1 MAEEI
6 TFTDLM
12 RRVRAGDQQAI
23 TMLVDRYG
31 DAVRRVARVR
41 LRSRRLRRVLD
52 SSDIG
57 QSVLFS
63 FVRRAGNGEWQDNLN
78 SPEELLKL
86 LATMARY
93 KVIDQERKAHAA
105 RRGGGDLAQP
115 LDDYDL
121 PFTRSKSPSEQVAD
135 QELIALAKEN
145 LSADERRL
153 LELHFGDGLEWKEIA
168 ERVGGSPEALRMKL
182 RRAFGRLRELFGD
195 KEGDG
200 GAI

>member
-1 MAEEI
+1 MADEI
-6 TFTDLM
+6 TFTELM

-93 KVIDQERKAHAA
+93 KVIDQERKAYAA

-115 LDDYDL
+115 LGDYDL
-121 PFTRSKSPSEQVAD
+121 PFTRDKSPSEQVAD
-135 QELIALAKEN
+135 QELIDLAEET
-145 LSADERRL
+145 LSEEERQL
-153 LELHFGDGLEWKEIA
+153 LDLHYGDGLEWKEIA

-182 RRAFGRLRELFGD
+182 RRAFGRLREQFGD
-195 KEGDG
+195 QEGDG
-200 GAI
+200 GAL